1 MYGDTVMSKKWERI
15 KDEIINKYWLLN
27 WNLSIKV
34 KLNKDKRNVK
44 LIIIKQPLL
53 FYFFYIYSFKE

>member
-34 KLNKDKRNVK
+34 KKIN
-44 LIIIKQPLL
+44 IKGR
-53 FYFFYIYSFKE
+53 